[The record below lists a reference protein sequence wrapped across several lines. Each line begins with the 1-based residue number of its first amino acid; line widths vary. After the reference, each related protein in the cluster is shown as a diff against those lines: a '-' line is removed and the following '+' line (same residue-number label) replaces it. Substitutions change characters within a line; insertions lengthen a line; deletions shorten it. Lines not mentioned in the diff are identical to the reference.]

1 MMSLL
6 TKLSASIICLSPSLS
21 SLSVKSLQAWSSLP
35 FLFWSHPVC
44 WFVYVLLKKNYRDQ
58 SDKRQTE
65 NQSER
70 WRNGGQKR
78 ERWKEISLC
87 SWQRR
92 FVTCRTAVFI
102 GVFLESRDCAKMEI
116 RQKSPKDLNGETDKA
131 EKLIFPIHY
140 YGNCPTCLFWESK
153 ITGSGGLAIWSARS
167 FPDGPLYNGGRP
179 FA

>member
-6 TKLSASIICLSPSLS
+6 TKLSASIICLSLVYLLNLYKPDPLCHFCFGLILFVDLS
-21 SLSVKSLQAWSSLP
+21 TSS
-35 FLFWSHPVC
+35 W
-44 WFVYVLLKKNYRDQ
+44 KKNYRDQ

-102 GVFLESRDCAKMEI
+102 GVFLKSRDCAKMEI

-167 FPDGPLYNGGRP
+167 FPDGPLCNGGRP

>member
-6 TKLSASIICLSPSLS
+6 TKLSASIICLSLVYLINLYKPDPLCHFCFGLILFVDLS
-21 SLSVKSLQAWSSLP
+21 TSS
-35 FLFWSHPVC
+35 W
-44 WFVYVLLKKNYRDQ
+44 KKTIGISQIKD
-58 SDKRQTE
+58 RQKI
-65 NQSER
+65 R
-70 WRNGGQKR
+70 VRNGGQKR

-153 ITGSGGLAIWSARS
+153 TTCSGGLAIWSARS
-167 FPDGPLYNGGRP
+167 FPDGPPCNGGRP